1 MSRAGRTVGA
11 QQDTAPS
18 GAVGDTGKI
27 EIGQAEQGT
36 SVETD
41 MPRLEGKQL
50 MKVVN
55 AVIRNS
61 ILAADIKQAETIR
74 ELEDI
79 YRIGL
84 QYPDKVD
91 VDNIQKLFENP
102 IMISR
107 TGKGFQDIASRG
119 GVNPASGEHRRKYAE
134 YAVRRCGLRSPQG
147 KAAIRK
153 GNDDI
158 TPEFRAEFD
167 IPLDDRDL

>member
-1 MSRAGRTVGA
+1 MSRAGRTLGA
-11 QQDTAPS
+11 QQNTAPS

-61 ILAADIKQAETIR
+61 ILAKDLKQAETIK

-107 TGKGFQDIASRG
+107 TGKGFQDIASSRDLQ
-119 GVNPASGEHRRKYAE
+119 AQREFRQRYME
-134 YAVRRCGLRSPQG
+134 YVVRRCGLRGPQG
-147 KAAIRK
+147 KAAVRK
-153 GNDDI
+153 GSDRV

>member
-1 MSRAGRTVGA
+1 MSRTGRTVGA
-11 QQDTAPS
+11 QQDTAPTET
-18 GAVGDTGKI
+18 VGDIGKI
-27 EIGQAEQGT
+27 EIGQAEPGT

-61 ILAADIKQAETIR
+61 ILAEGLKQAETIA

-79 YRIGL
+79 YRVGL
-84 QYPDKVD
+84 EHPDQVD

-107 TGKGFQDIASRG
+107 TGKGFKDIASRG
-119 GVNPASGEHRRKYAE
+119 GVNPASGEFRKKYAE
-134 YAVRRCGLRSPQG
+134 YAIRRCGLRSPQG
-147 KAAIRK
+147 RAAFKK
-153 GNDDI
+153 GFSDI
-158 TPEFRAEFD
+158 TDEFRAEFD
-167 IPLDDRDL
+167 IPLDPKDL